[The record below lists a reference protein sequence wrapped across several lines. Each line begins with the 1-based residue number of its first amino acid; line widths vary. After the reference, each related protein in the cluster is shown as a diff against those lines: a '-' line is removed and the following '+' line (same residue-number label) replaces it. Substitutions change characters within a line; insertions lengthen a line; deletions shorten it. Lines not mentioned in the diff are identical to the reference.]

1 MNITT
6 PSTSLELGAR
16 FDLDP
21 AIAQDGD
28 RTVDVAWP
36 MSYSWLRTSGVH
48 VGAIDDAPTDTT
60 ASVDPTTNVLTA
72 LRAGTG
78 SVSLTVNSEVASIS
92 FTTVGGTGDLTGEPT
107 FGQILTADISQ
118 RVGVENATSVTYQCL
133 RAGEPIEGAVGSSYA
148 LGVDDVATGISVQ
161 VSVAADSRE
170 TVTSTSSES
179 TPIAAAILA
188 PAVPIVTGTAQV
200 GSELSTDPGEW
211 TPAPV
216 DLTYQWNADG
226 QTILGALNAAY
237 QPTAD
242 ALGFEL
248 SVTVIGMKP
257 GYATQSQSSTTTS
270 AVASADV
277 VTPTLTAESTRIK
290 AGDDLTIVENDFTAG
305 SHSEVW
311 LHSTPVLLGRT
322 TVGTTG
328 SFSLT
333 VTVPLTTPPGAH
345 SLVVTDGVTG
355 LEARVGLDVAP
366 AIIASPTESGSAPD
380 DLVST
385 GVDASLGFVGAILL
399 LLLGGLVL
407 IRRRKATTR
416 QS

>member
-78 SVSLTVNSEVASIS
+78 SVGLPVNSEVASIS
-92 FTTVGGTGDLTGEPT
+92 FTTVGSTVDLTGDPT

-118 RVGVENATSVTYQCL
+118 RVGVQNATAVTYQCL

-211 TPAPV
+211 TPASV

-242 ALGFEL
+242 TLGFEL
-248 SVTVIGMKP
+248 SVTVTGTKP

-277 VTPTLTAESTRIK
+277 VTRRSQRSP
-290 AGDDLTIVENDFTAG
+290 
-305 SHSEVW
+305 H
-311 LHSTPVLLGRT
+311 
-322 TVGTTG
+322 
-328 SFSLT
+328 
-333 VTVPLTTPPGAH
+333 
-345 SLVVTDGVTG
+345 
-355 LEARVGLDVAP
+355 
-366 AIIASPTESGSAPD
+366 ASKP
-380 DLVST
+380 
-385 GVDASLGFVGAILL
+385 
-399 LLLGGLVL
+399 
-407 IRRRKATTR
+407 ATT
-416 QS
+416 